1 MKKRVITYGT
11 FDMFHVG
18 HLNIL
23 KRAKAFGD
31 YLIVGVTSEEY
42 DRSRG
47 KLNVAQDLQ
56 TRINSIK
63 KLSFVDEVIV
73 EHHKGQKIE
82 DIKKYNINTF
92 VIGDDW
98 VGKFDYLKKYCEVI
112 YLPRTEGISSSTLRK
127 GLKTTRIGI
136 IGTGRIANRFAQE
149 CTYVNGM
156 EINSVFS
163 RNIDNIKAFL
173 EKHNVLYGFN
183 NLNDFLDS
191 DIEAVYVA
199 SPHEHHFEQS
209 KQALNAGK
217 HVLCEKPGTLKDY
230 EMKEILSLAKSKN
243 LIYLEAIKTAYF
255 PAFRK
260 LLNELESGIIGDII
274 DVKATFT
281 KLIEDENLR
290 EWNSPY
296 GGAVNEMASYPLL
309 LAIKVLGKAQSIN
322 FYDQKKN
329 GVDYSNNILCLH
341 DENKVSFSTVGI
353 GAKSEGC
360 AVISG
365 TKGYVYIPAPWWL
378 TKRFYVR
385 FEDPNKE
392 YDFSYDFEGDGLR
405 YEIAEF
411 ASLIQ
416 RGQKESKMLSYDDMI
431 NINEVI
437 SLYNNNPDVGK
448 NDQTII

>member
-1 MKKRVITYGT
+1 
-11 FDMFHVG
+11 
-18 HLNIL
+18 
-23 KRAKAFGD
+23 
-31 YLIVGVTSEEY
+31 
-42 DRSRG
+42 
-47 KLNVAQDLQ
+47 
-56 TRINSIK
+56 
-63 KLSFVDEVIV
+63 
-73 EHHKGQKIE
+73 
-82 DIKKYNINTF
+82 
-92 VIGDDW
+92 
-98 VGKFDYLKKYCEVI
+98 
-112 YLPRTEGISSSTLRK
+112 
-127 GLKTTRIGI
+127 
-136 IGTGRIANRFAQE
+136 
-149 CTYVNGM
+149 
-156 EINSVFS
+156 
-163 RNIDNIKAFL
+163 
-173 EKHNVLYGFN
+173 
-183 NLNDFLDS
+183 
-191 DIEAVYVA
+191 
-199 SPHEHHFEQS
+199 
-209 KQALNAGK
+209 
-217 HVLCEKPGTLKDY
+217 
-230 EMKEILSLAKSKN
+230 
-243 LIYLEAIKTAYF
+243 
-255 PAFRK
+255 
-260 LLNELESGIIGDII
+260 
-274 DVKATFT
+274 
-281 KLIEDENLR
+281 
-290 EWNSPY
+290 
-296 GGAVNEMASYPLL
+296 MASYPLL